1 MAKEIYPF
9 AEIIQGDFAGMYVY
23 WCKLY
28 QNYHIRSGSVF
39 KEGLL
44 SLDVWGNSAYTYD
57 FGDIIGYEEI
67 GSAAHSANAGSVL
80 MGGFLFGTVGA
91 IAASAAGSGTT
102 HDTVIYFKDGKQC
115 VFRFLNG
122 TSHQNYITGFH
133 QRGIKP
139 GDPFAVTPK
148 VEKIES
154 GPTKPALDPK
164 ELLEFADDIDENA
177 EYDLYACIQLPV
189 DFLLPSEV
197 DDTVQYLRK
206 YTDDISRV
214 RQDVKDGEEFVLLRR
229 SVSSHK
235 TKRFLDDLDCYDHN
249 VTLKAR
255 LKEKTEATVNEQRGT
270 SAANYEELKQL
281 KELLDLGIISQEE
294 FDAKKKQ
301 ILGL

>member
-1 MAKEIYPF
+1 MANEIYPF
-9 AEIIQGDFAGMYVY
+9 AQIIQGNFAGMYVY

-39 KEGLL
+39 KNGLL

-133 QRGIKP
+133 QRGINP
-139 GDPFAVTPK
+139 GNPFAVQPK
-148 VEKIES
+148 KEKIES
-154 GPTKPALDPK
+154 DQPTLSVSRDDLLSLPD
-164 ELLEFADDIDENA
+164 ELEENA
-177 EYDLYACIQLPV
+177 KYDLYADICIPPY
-189 DFLLPSEV
+189 LLSPHEV
-197 DDTVQYLRK
+197 DDCIQYLRK
-206 YTDDISRV
+206 YTDNLNRVKQQMVGFLLVFHCVKSILSSTLQVSDIAPNNWFCHLIHSE
-214 RQDVKDGEEFVLLRR
+214 DLHFLHAPSLEKSKGLLIAL
-229 SVSSHK
+229 HG
-235 TKRFLDDLDCYDHN
+235 FL
-249 VTLKAR
+249 
-255 LKEKTEATVNEQRGT
+255 
-270 SAANYEELKQL
+270 S
-281 KELLDLGIISQEE
+281 
-294 FDAKKKQ
+294 
-301 ILGL
+301 

>member
-1 MAKEIYPF
+1 MANEIYPF
-9 AEIIQGDFAGMYVY
+9 AQIIQGNFAGMYVY

-39 KEGLL
+39 KNGLL

-133 QRGIKP
+133 QRGINP
-139 GDPFAVTPK
+139 GNPFAVQPK
-148 VEKIES
+148 KEKIES
-154 GPTKPALDPK
+154 DQPTLSVSRDDLLSLPD
-164 ELLEFADDIDENA
+164 ELEENA
-177 EYDLYACIQLPV
+177 KYDLYADICIPPY
-189 DFLLPSEV
+189 LLSPHEV
-197 DDTVQYLRK
+197 DDCIQYLRK
-206 YTDDISRV
+206 YTDNLNRV
-214 RQDVKDGEEFVLLRR
+214 KQQINNGDDLVLVRVDVPSDQAMVIM
-229 SVSSHK
+229 
-235 TKRFLDDLDCYDHN
+235 DDLDCFEHN
-249 VTLKAR
+249 VEFKA
-255 LKEKTEATVNEQRGT
+255 KFISKADASTNKQTT
-270 SAANYEELKQL
+270 AAAPNYEELKQL
-281 KELLDLGIISQEE
+281 KELLDLDIISQEE